1 MVYDRVLEAPLRA
14 AGAPCLV
21 PEQPTCIS
29 EGRKDYL

>member
-21 PEQPTCIS
+21 LKQPTCIS